1 MRIAAALVTAVL
13 AFACLTAVAQD
24 NKRAPST
31 PEERKRF
38 VAITRDVIRAPLDTK
53 RADVGW
59 ALQWLAEV
67 PDIVVNPCPIPLENL
82 TASGNPYAAAIFSAY
97 VMAMGAFTIEQPD
110 KAKDPASQFMAG
122 VEAAIRVYQTIRKTD
137 SAAASD
143 DMDDL
148 IARRQAGTLG
158 GFVQEASKACT
169 TTEGGGSTS

>member
-1 MRIAAALVTAVL
+1 MRIATALVTALL
-13 AFACLTAVAQD
+13 AFSCITAAAQD

-53 RADVGW
+53 KADVGW

-82 TASGNPYAAAIFSAY
+82 TASGNPYAAAIFGAY

-110 KAKDPASQFMAG
+110 KAKDPALQFMAG
-122 VEAAIRVYQTIRKTD
+122 VEAAIRAYQAIVKTD
-137 SAAASD
+137 KDAASD

-148 IARRQAGTLG
+148 IARRKAGTLK
-158 GFVQEASKACT
+158 GFVDEASKACT
-169 TTEGGGSTS
+169 TPEGGSTS